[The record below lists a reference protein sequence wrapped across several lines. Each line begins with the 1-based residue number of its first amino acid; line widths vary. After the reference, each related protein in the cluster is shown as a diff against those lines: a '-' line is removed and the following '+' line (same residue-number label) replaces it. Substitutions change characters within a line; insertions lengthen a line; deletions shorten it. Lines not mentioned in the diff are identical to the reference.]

1 MDDKNLAMRMGEAG
15 RAATMQMTWS
25 GAIQKLLL

>member
-1 MDDKNLAMRMGEAG
+1 MDDKNLASRLGETGLAM
-15 RAATMQMTWS
+15 AKQMTWS